1 MTNLFEQARDIIRE
15 RGMVDLSDEEQHT
28 VGAAMIVVNHS
39 ASRYPD
45 DLTVQDILTNLAED
59 LDSEVRI
66 CRR

>member
-15 RGMVDLSDEEQHT
+15 KGMVDLNDEERHT